1 MPVNDHESPFRVWR
15 HLTTFISAVLFVL
28 ALADIPE
35 QARKWRDGWIAVRGP
50 LSGILDWITAT
61 LDGTAGRWILGVAA
75 LALMLLF
82 SPLLDRPIEWVKK
95 RGSTRITVGLG
106 RLLAICRGVHR
117 TNVAA
122 VWYGRRS
129 TRSKLSL
136 RFDLDSESDISAYSL
151 GTAGEVLSS
160 NSSEWNCCAVFT
172 DEAKWLVSFAI
183 RPPRCDYLR
192 DRGIS
197 AYRRTHVGAA
207 LSLPPTLSTT

>member
-95 RGSTRITVGLG
+95 RYRARVG
-106 RLLAICRGVHR
+106 
-117 TNVAA
+117 
-122 VWYGRRS
+122 
-129 TRSKLSL
+129 
-136 RFDLDSESDISAYSL
+136 YSL
-151 GTAGEVLSS
+151 SAGAYTARTSRQSGTAVVPPDRNSASVSISTVSPTSARIAWEPRAKFSARIVPSGTAVQFSRTKRNGWFLSR
-160 NSSEWNCCAVFT
+160 FG
-172 DEAKWLVSFAI
+172 
-183 RPPRCDYLR
+183 RPDVITYE
-192 DRGIS
+192 IEEF
-197 AYRRTHVGAA
+197 
-207 LSLPPTLSTT
+207 PPTAGRM